1 LLSPGANIGNY
12 RVLQK
17 IGTGGMGAVYLAEH
31 PLIGKKVAL
40 KVIHKELATNRE
52 VVQRFFQEARA
63 VNKIGNEHI
72 VEIHD
77 FGISPEGDNFYIME
91 YLEGKTLASVL
102 THSAVLDVM
111 RSLHIG
117 AQIANALSAAHA
129 QGIIHRDL
137 KPDNIMLMQ
146 RMGNQ
151 DFVKVLDFGL
161 AKMFQGGPSAVQT
174 AAGVLLGTPQ
184 YMSPEA
190 CESKR
195 DLIDHR
201 TDIYAL
207 GILLF
212 QMMTGV
218 LPFNG
223 DSMGEVLVKQVTALP
238 PGPRGFNPNIPPS
251 VEQILLRCLAKAPD
265 ARFPTMNA
273 LREALLDPERYLRAS
288 PPIAPARSVAPG
300 EGVTAQQVMAAA
312 AQRQRELAQ
321 GATSAFQPNHGYAPT
336 AAHQPQGYAPTAAH
350 QPNQGYAPTAALQPN
365 LVGMAATAAFSPQQ
379 HGAGFAATAAFSPQQ
394 HGQLPAQAP
403 QQKTMIAPDVQR
415 SQSQPMPYGQP
426 QPYAQNYQQPAGAM
440 PLMPS
445 PRSMDASGQRTV
457 MDDSHHVSNLPAAN
471 QPLPLPAPQKTVVA
485 GGQPAPMMAPPVPM
499 AEPPR
504 SMALPQPVQP
514 VMHTMRIAT
523 PLGHTSHP
531 PKKVWPM
538 VLVIGLVLGL
548 GGGGLAVWLSGSD
561 DSSDAGSKQDP
572 PSSKDGSATDPGSAG
587 SAKPVAVVTIDAG
600 TTVTPI
606 TADAAVAPASI
617 DAATN
622 GSAAPATIDAGVMPT
637 VVDAPEAVK
646 LVRLTLD
653 SQPQGAI
660 VVGPDGTEL
669 GKTPLKTDWPS
680 STNAVKFIF
689 RLKGYRDKVK
699 ELTITANML
708 TRVDLDRAPT
718 GQKQTSPPSGTGKG
732 SARPRD
738 NGVGNGLERPD

>member
-1 LLSPGANIGNY
+1 
-12 RVLQK
+12 
-17 IGTGGMGAVYLAEH
+17 MGAVYLAEH

-77 FGISPEGDNFYIME
+77 FGVSPEGDNFYIME

-102 THSAVLDVM
+102 THQAVLDVM

-117 AQIANALSAAHA
+117 AQIANALGAAHA

-146 RMGNQ
+146 RMGDP

-161 AKMFQGGPSAVQT
+161 AKMFQGGQSAVQT

-223 DSMGEVLVKQVTALP
+223 ESMGEVLVKQVTALP
-238 PGPRGFNPNIPPS
+238 PGPRGLNPNIPPS

-265 ARFPTMNA
+265 ARFPTMQA
-273 LREALLDPERYLRAS
+273 LRDALLDPERYLRAS
-288 PPIAPARSVAPG
+288 PPMAAARSVAPG

-312 AQRQRELAQ
+312 AQRQRELDQ
-321 GATSAFQPNHGYAPT
+321 QRGYGA
-336 AAHQPQGYAPTAAH
+336 
-350 QPNQGYAPTAALQPN
+350 TAALAPQQM
-365 LVGMAATAAFSPQQ
+365 GMAATAAFQPPQ
-379 HGAGFAATAAFSPQQ
+379 GGGGFAATAAYAPQ
-394 HGQLPAQAP
+394 HGAPAAA
-403 QQKTMIAPDVQR
+403 QQKTMFA
-415 SQSQPMPYGQP
+415 GQP
-426 QPYAQNYQQPAGAM
+426 ATVPAPAYPQQGYPPPGYPPPGYPQAPGAM

-445 PRSMDASGQRTV
+445 AQSMSASGQRTV
-457 MDDSHHVSNLPAAN
+457 MDDSHHVSNLPAAG
-471 QPLPLPAPQKTVVA
+471 LPLPAPAKTMVA
-485 GGQPAPMMAPPVPM
+485 GGAPPPMMAPPLP
-499 AEPPR
+499 EPPR
-504 SMALPQPVQP
+504 AAPAPMLPQPVQP
-514 VMHTMRIAT
+514 AMNTMRIAT
-523 PLGHTSHP
+523 PIGHTSRP

-548 GGGGLAVWLSGSD
+548 GGGGLAVYLSRESDDAASGSAHP
-561 DSSDAGSKQDP
+561 AGSA
-572 PSSKDGSATDPGSAG
+572 SAKDPGSADSAKTG
-587 SAKPVAVVTIDAG
+587 SAAVATPAPPVDAG

-606 TADAAVAPASI
+606 VDAAAVATTPDAGAPAPADAAVATAPI
-617 DAATN
+617 DAA
-622 GSAAPATIDAGVMPT
+622 ATPT
-637 VVDAPEAVK
+637 TTDTARR
-646 LVRLTLD
+646 VRLTLD
-653 SQPQGAI
+653 SQPAGAT
-660 VVGPDGTEL
+660 VLGPDGVEL
-669 GKTPLKTDWPS
+669 GKTPLKTEWPAS
-680 STNAVKFIF
+680 NDPVKFTF
-689 RLKGYRDKVK
+689 KLKGYRDKVK
-699 ELTITANML
+699 ELTISANML
-708 TRVDLDRAPT
+708 TRVDLDRAP
-718 GQKQTSPPSGTGKG
+718 SGTQTVRPPGSG
-732 SARPRD
+732 SAKQRD
-738 NGVGNGLERPD
+738 NGSGNGLERPD